1 MNENQ
6 KIRQFHAQLFALL
19 GQSGIPAAAAELS
32 LELALNQVRLA
43 ILAQEQTVAQKED
56 GKEDFDD
63 AEHQQLH
70 EEDK

>member
-43 ILAQEQTVAQKED
+43 ILAQEQAEAQERD
-56 GKEDFDD
+56 GKEDADD
-63 AEHQQLH
+63 AKHQPVHKENQ
-70 EEDK
+70 